1 MGYFWDAFA
10 ILAYFALVI
19 GVGLASARHRGDNL
33 REFSMG
39 SRQMPW
45 WAVLASIV
53 AAELSA
59 ATFLGTPGEGYHLR
73 NFTYAQLAIGTVIA
87 RIIVAYLFIRPF
99 YDNNVVS
106 IYEFLQIRFGVA
118 TRNAASAV
126 FLVTR
131 LLASGTRLYVAAVI
145 VVVGYEMIHGVAA
158 TNEQAV
164 WIYGG
169 AVLLVTALTTVYTA
183 AGGIRAVVWTD
194 VIQATVMGGA
204 VIYALYSLWNGVGGW
219 ENAHKYLMGENDL
232 KILDNG
238 MKLAPQPGVQE

>member
-1 MGYFWDAFA
+1 MGYFWDALA

-19 GVGLASARHRGDNL
+19 GVGLASARGRGQNM
-33 REFSMG
+33 REFSVG

-59 ATFLGTPGEGYHLR
+59 ATFFGSPGEGYSRLD
-73 NFTYAQLAIGTVIA
+73 FAYVQLAIGTVIA
-87 RIIVAYLFIRPF
+87 RLIVAGLFIKPF

-126 FLVTR
+126 FLITR

-145 VVVGYEMIHGVAA
+145 VVVGYEMIHGVPA
-158 TNEQAV
+158 TEEQQV

-169 AVLLVTALTTVYTA
+169 
-183 AGGIRAVVWTD
+183 
-194 VIQATVMGGA
+194 
-204 VIYALYSLWNGVGGW
+204 
-219 ENAHKYLMGENDL
+219 
-232 KILDNG
+232 
-238 MKLAPQPGVQE
+238 